1 MFGFGKKELEKD
13 LLYENIAEIK
23 DMLNGQVARID
34 QSFDM
39 INQLMKEL
47 NALEGRQVLLEAK
60 MAEFAS
66 KRSEFPHEFIDVQE
80 KVGRLWNLLTSTSP
94 ATGEQKLNKTGRR
107 LGGKLHL

>member
-23 DMLNGQVARID
+23 DIID
-34 QSFDM
+34 TNEKISNENFKELKSSFDNIM
-39 INQLMKEL
+39 
-47 NALEGRQVLLEAK
+47 ARQVLLEAK